1 MIGIRAALPHGRG
14 MRLLL
19 VLLVAIVTLAANRAS
34 AQGLALIRD
43 TEIENTIRVYSAPLL
58 RAAGLDPSAVQI
70 HIVNDQRLNAFVAG
84 GMRIFVHT
92 GLLTTAQH
100 PGQVIGV
107 LAHEIG
113 HISGGH
119 LSRIKEG
126 LKAATAQSVIAAIL
140 GGAAAAAS
148 GQPEGIAAAVGVGA
162 AVGQRS
168 ILKYTRGMEQ
178 AADQAAIN
186 FLDTTGQ
193 SSRGLLEFMEI
204 LKAQEGI
211 YGAGGDP
218 YTRSHPL
225 TVDRI
230 RFVQNHVEK
239 SRFSDV
245 PIAPDLIA
253 AHERMRG
260 KLNGFLDLP
269 ANTLN
274 RYRADDQGLE
284 AQYARAIAHMKL
296 SDTETSLSV
305 LDPLIAKSPKDP
317 FLHELRGD
325 ILRDAGRT
333 REAGDS
339 YRKAIEI
346 LPWAALIRLSLAQT
360 QLAVND
366 PNDLNEIV
374 ANVRE
379 AIRYE
384 PRIPRAWRQLATA
397 YGRLNQQGLVSH
409 ALAEEAIL
417 KGDSRSAIRFA
428 KRAMAAL
435 PEGSAEW
442 IRAQDIELEAQR
454 LKKLSR

>member
-1 MIGIRAALPHGRG
+1 
-14 MRLLL
+14 MRLPPVLLIPL
-19 VLLVAIVTLAANRAS
+19 VLIVVTLALAANRAS

-58 RAAGLDPSAVQI
+58 RAAGLDPSAVKI
-70 HIVNDQRLNAFVAG
+70 HIVNDRRLNAFVAG
-84 GMRIFVHT
+84 GMRIFMHT

-140 GGAAAAAS
+140 GTAAAAAS
-148 GQPEGIAAAVGVGA
+148 GQPGGVAAAVGVGA
-162 AVGQRS
+162 AIGQRS

-186 FLDTTGQ
+186 LLDATGQ

-204 LKAQEGI
+204 LKAQDGI

-225 TVDRI
+225 TADRI
-230 RFVQNHVEK
+230 RFVQNHVEE
-239 SRFSDV
+239 SRYSDTPV
-245 PIAPDLIA
+245 APNLIA

-260 KLNGFLDLP
+260 KLNGFLDPP
-269 ANTLN
+269 ANTLD
-274 RYRADDQGLE
+274 RYPADARGLE
-284 AQYARAIAHMKL
+284 AQYARAIAYMKL
-296 SDTETSLSV
+296 SDTEMSLSV
-305 LDPLIAKSPKDP
+305 IDPLIAKSPQDP

-339 YRKAIEI
+339 YSKAIGI

-360 QLAVND
+360 RLAAND
-366 PNDLNEIV
+366 PKDLNEIV

-384 PRIPRAWRQLATA
+384 PRVPRAWRQLATA
-397 YGRLNQQGLVSH
+397 YGRLDRQGLVSH

-417 KGDSRSAIRFA
+417 KGDARSAIRFA
-428 KRAMAAL
+428 KRAMATL

-442 IRAQDIELEAQR
+442 IRAQDIELEAQL
-454 LKKLSR
+454 LKKHSR